1 LIAAAI
7 RQASADESAA
17 IAELLNA
24 ITQEQWGTAE
34 FTADEVRSWFVH
46 DELEVLVAE
55 LEGHLVGYSDRWREK
70 ERDRAWF
77 DVRVPRGDSATAEAL
92 LRELEARAEPDV
104 DPGALAMTFVAGVDE
119 TMRAVI
125 EGAGYELMRHS
136 FRMTAPL
143 DDVVPPEWPHGI
155 RVTTYEPHHE
165 AAVHA
170 AHQEAFADHWEHK
183 HEPLDEW
190 RKWLIENPAFDPTFW
205 FVAWDGD
212 AVAGL
217 SLCRIHSSGDAE
229 HGVVSLLA
237 VRRPWRRR
245 GLALALLRHSF
256 ADMKRRGMK
265 KASLGVDAE
274 NTTGAVRL
282 YERAGMEVER
292 RYDAYRKEL

>member
-1 LIAAAI
+1 VGDRGVHRRRGAVL
-7 RQASADESAA
+7 
-17 IAELLNA
+17 
-24 ITQEQWGTAE
+24 
-34 FTADEVRSWFVH
+34 VRD

-77 DVRVPRGDSATAEAL
+77 DVRVPRGDFATGEAL
-92 LRELEARAEPDV
+92 LRELEARAAPDV

-119 TMRAVI
+119 TLRAVV

-143 DDVVPPEWPHGI
+143 DDVVPPAWPDGI
-155 RVTTYEPHHE
+155 RVTTYEPQHE

-183 HEPLDEW
+183 HEPIDEW

-212 AVAGL
+212 EVAGL
-217 SLCRIHSSGDAE
+217 SLCRVHSSGDAE
-229 HGVVSLLA
+229 HGFVTLLA